1 MYIYIYY
8 YIYTYMYNYIFKYT
22 HIYNYILHLYITTYY
37 IYIYNY
43 MYIITYIYIYI
54 YIYAPRSSLC
64 PQFQPQLFYQAYYT
78 ISIEY
83 YRHDYPFFL
92 QIPNLVIIIA
102 MDIIPC
108 YMICHDTLYTK
119 PYHNISQHIPIEM
132 RVKI

>member
-1 MYIYIYY
+1 
-8 YIYTYMYNYIFKYT
+8 MYNYIF
-22 HIYNYILHLYITTYY
+22 
-37 IYIYNY
+37 IYIHV
-43 MYIITYIYIYI
+43 YIQLHITYIYIYTITCIYNYI
-54 YIYAPRSSLC
+54 YIYIYTYAPRSSLC
-64 PQFQPQLFYQAYYT
+64 PQFQPRLFYQPYHT

-83 YRHDYPFFL
+83 YRHDSLFVL

-102 MDIIPC
+102 MEIIIIIPIEIIPC